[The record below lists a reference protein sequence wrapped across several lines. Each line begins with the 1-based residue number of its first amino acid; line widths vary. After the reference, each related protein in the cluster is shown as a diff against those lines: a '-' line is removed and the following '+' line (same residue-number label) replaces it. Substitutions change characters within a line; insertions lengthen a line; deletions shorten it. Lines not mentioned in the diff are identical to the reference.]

1 MAFLIQ
7 WLMES
12 LQPLLFAACII
23 FVVSLKFFLKEK
35 SAGKRNSNLP
45 PSPPKL
51 PIIGN
56 LHQLGSMPHLS
67 LKCLAE
73 KFGPIIHL
81 QLGQIPTVVISS
93 AKLAKETMKTHDLAL
108 SSRPQFFSAKHILYG
123 CTDIAFSPYGDYWRH
138 VRKICILELL
148 SAKRVQSYRLVRE
161 EEVARL
167 VQRVAD
173 SYPSTT
179 NLTKMLRLYANDVLC
194 RVVFGRDFSGG
205 GEYDRHGF
213 HQMLEE
219 FQVLLGGFSLADF
232 FPSLEFV
239 NSLTSRKSRLQKT
252 FRSFDK
258 LFDQL
263 LSEHLNPER
272 ETEEHKDLVNVLLD
286 IQKNG
291 SGDLPI
297 TTDNIKAI
305 ILDMFTAGSDTAS
318 ITLEWGMTEL
328 ILKPKVMEIAQAEV
342 RNIVGDHRRVVSESD
357 LPHLHY
363 IKAVIKE
370 ILRFHPPAPV
380 LVPRESTEDVNIEG
394 YDIPAKTRFFF
405 NAWAIGRDSE
415 SWENP
420 DTFQPERFMGSTVD
434 FKGQHFELIPF
445 GVGRR
450 ICPGITFGTAVIEL
464 ALAQL
469 LHSFDWYL
477 PPGTTAENFDMK
489 EVFGLTTHRISD
501 LTLVARPR
509 FPVGHNK
516 P

>member
-1 MAFLIQ
+1 
-7 WLMES
+7 
-12 LQPLLFAACII
+12 
-23 FVVSLKFFLKEK
+23 
-35 SAGKRNSNLP
+35 
-45 PSPPKL
+45 
-51 PIIGN
+51 
-56 LHQLGSMPHLS
+56 
-67 LKCLAE
+67 
-73 KFGPIIHL
+73 
-81 QLGQIPTVVISS
+81 
-93 AKLAKETMKTHDLAL
+93 
-108 SSRPQFFSAKHILYG
+108 
-123 CTDIAFSPYGDYWRH
+123 
-138 VRKICILELL
+138 
-148 SAKRVQSYRLVRE
+148 
-161 EEVARL
+161 
-167 VQRVAD
+167 
-173 SYPSTT
+173 
-179 NLTKMLRLYANDVLC
+179 MLRLYANDVLC

-205 GEYDRHGF
+205 GEYDRYGF

-232 FPSLEFV
+232 FPSMEFV
-239 NSLTSRKSRLQKT
+239 NSLTGRKSRLQKT

-272 ETEEHKDLVNVLLD
+272 ETEEHKDLVDVLLD

-297 TTDNIKAI
+297 TMDNIKAI

-328 ILKPKVMEIAQAEV
+328 ILNPKVMDIAQAEV
-342 RNIVGDHRRVVSESD
+342 RNIVGDHRSVVLESD

-370 ILRFHPPAPV
+370 IFRFHPPAPV

-415 SWENP
+415 SWESP
-420 DTFQPERFMGSTVD
+420 DTFQPERFMGSNVY

-445 GVGRR
+445 GAGRR

-501 LTLVARPR
+501 LTLIAGLRS
-509 FPVGHNK
+509 VGQNK

>member
-1 MAFLIQ
+1 
-7 WLMES
+7 
-12 LQPLLFAACII
+12 
-23 FVVSLKFFLKEK
+23 
-35 SAGKRNSNLP
+35 
-45 PSPPKL
+45 
-51 PIIGN
+51 
-56 LHQLGSMPHLS
+56 
-67 LKCLAE
+67 
-73 KFGPIIHL
+73 
-81 QLGQIPTVVISS
+81 
-93 AKLAKETMKTHDLAL
+93 
-108 SSRPQFFSAKHILYG
+108 
-123 CTDIAFSPYGDYWRH
+123 
-138 VRKICILELL
+138 
-148 SAKRVQSYRLVRE
+148 
-161 EEVARL
+161 
-167 VQRVAD
+167 
-173 SYPSTT
+173 
-179 NLTKMLRLYANDVLC
+179 
-194 RVVFGRDFSGG
+194 
-205 GEYDRHGF
+205 
-213 HQMLEE
+213 MLEE

-263 LSEHLNPER
+263 LSEHLDPER

-291 SGDLPI
+291 SGHLPI
-297 TTDNIKAI
+297 TTDKSKLSSWLTITIEINISHM
-305 ILDMFTAGSDTAS
+305 LLPRQGTGSDTAS

-328 ILKPKVMEIAQAEV
+328 ILKPKVMEIARAEV

-363 IKAVIKE
+363 IKAAIKE

-380 LVPRESTEDVNIEG
+380 LVPRESTENVNIEG
-394 YDIPAKTRFFF
+394 YDIPAKTRLFF

-415 SWENP
+415 SWENQ

-489 EVFGLTTHRISD
+489 EVFGITTHRISD

-509 FPVGHNK
+509 FPVGYNK